1 MKSKSLAVMLAA
13 IVGGVLVIWVQEAWS
28 NLVVEIVG
36 FLLAI
41 VWAAL
46 LIRDGGRDTRL
57 SLPLIPLAAIVG
69 WITIQMIAGV
79 TVYRWKTEMLLLYWV
94 SNAAYFFVALQ
105 IFRSDR
111 LRQRFIGFM
120 TVFGALLAIV
130 STVQSYTAG
139 SQIFWL
145 FQNSVSADIGGSIM
159 GPFLNRNH
167 FAAFMEIVLP
177 MAMYRAL
184 MDRHYGALY
193 AVAAGV
199 MYAAVI
205 ASSSRTGAVLVT
217 AEVLTVL
224 TLLWRRGSI
233 TVRVA
238 LPAIGGLA
246 LCIVA
251 LVLSVGYQT
260 LWFRLT
266 QPDPYAGRREFLLS
280 SVAMAK
286 DHLWSGVGLG
296 TWATLYP
303 AYALFDDGHFANQ
316 AHNDWAQWLVEGGI
330 PMLLLMAVIAGW
342 AVPKAV
348 RSVWGIGAIAILV
361 HSWVDYPLQRAVTA
375 ATFFVLLGVLA
386 NLDQRETARTR
397 ANSLQ

>member
-1 MKSKSLAVMLAA
+1 
-13 IVGGVLVIWVQEAWS
+13 
-28 NLVVEIVG
+28 
-36 FLLAI
+36 
-41 VWAAL
+41 
-46 LIRDGGRDTRL
+46 
-57 SLPLIPLAAIVG
+57 
-69 WITIQMIAGV
+69 MIAGV

-233 TVRVA
+233 TVRIA
-238 LPAIGGLA
+238 LPAVGGLA

-286 DHLWSGVGLG
+286 DHLWSGVRLG
-296 TWATLYP
+296 TWATVYP

-330 PMLLLMAVIAGW
+330 PMLVLMAVIAGW

-348 RSVWGIGAIAILV
+348 RSVWGIGAIAVLV

-375 ATFFVLLGVLA
+375 AAFFVLLGALA
-386 NLDQRETARTR
+386 NLDQRETTRTR
-397 ANSLQ
+397 GNSLQ